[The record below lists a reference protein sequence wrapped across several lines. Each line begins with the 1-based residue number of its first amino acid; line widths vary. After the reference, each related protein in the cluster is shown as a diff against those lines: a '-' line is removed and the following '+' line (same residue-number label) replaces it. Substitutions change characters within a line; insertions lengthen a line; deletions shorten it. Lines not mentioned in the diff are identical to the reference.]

1 MNKKMI
7 GKLVGVLFFLEAL
20 FMLPAIAVCFIY
32 GETGAPLRGFLWTV
46 ALLLALSG
54 ALYGVCAKATREFY
68 AKEGFIIVA
77 LGWILLSAMG
87 ALPFYI
93 SGEIPHY
100 VDAFFE
106 TVSGFTTTG
115 ASVLTDVEAMSHGL
129 LYWRS
134 FTHWLGGMGMLV
146 FLLAVVPTGKGAGYS
161 IHLLRAESP
170 GPSVGKMVP
179 RMRQTAS
186 LLYKYT
192 SCSPSCAYCFCWR
205 AACPC
210 STACARPSVRRA
222 RVASASKTTAWRITA
237 RTCRMCVRC
246 SWRCSA

>member
-134 FTHWLGGMGMLV
+134 FIT
-146 FLLAVVPTGKGAGYS
+146 LAGRYGHAGIPAGRGAHGKGSGLQHPSAAG
-161 IHLLRAESP
+161 
-170 GPSVGKMVP
+170 
-179 RMRQTAS
+179 
-186 LLYKYT
+186 
-192 SCSPSCAYCFCWR
+192 
-205 AACPC
+205 
-210 STACARPSVRRA
+210 
-222 RVASASKTTAWRITA
+222 
-237 RTCRMCVRC
+237 
-246 SWRCSA
+246 

>member
-20 FMLPAIAVCFIY
+20 FMLPAIAVCFVY

-100 VDAFFE
+100 VDAFF
-106 TVSGFTTTG
+106 
-115 ASVLTDVEAMSHGL
+115 
-129 LYWRS
+129 
-134 FTHWLGGMGMLV
+134 
-146 FLLAVVPTGKGAGYS
+146 
-161 IHLLRAESP
+161 
-170 GPSVGKMVP
+170 
-179 RMRQTAS
+179 
-186 LLYKYT
+186 
-192 SCSPSCAYCFCWR
+192 
-205 AACPC
+205 
-210 STACARPSVRRA
+210 
-222 RVASASKTTAWRITA
+222 
-237 RTCRMCVRC
+237 
-246 SWRCSA
+246 

>member
-20 FMLPAIAVCFIY
+20 FMLPAIAVCFVY

-170 GPSVGKMVP
+170 GPSVGKKMCI
-179 RMRQTAS
+179 RD
-186 LLYKYT
+186 
-192 SCSPSCAYCFCWR
+192 SPGRDHTGSDPGADDGPEGK
-205 AACPC
+205 AGHGHHHDHP
-210 STACARPSVRRA
+210 
-222 RVASASKTTAWRITA
+222 
-237 RTCRMCVRC
+237 
-246 SWRCSA
+246 